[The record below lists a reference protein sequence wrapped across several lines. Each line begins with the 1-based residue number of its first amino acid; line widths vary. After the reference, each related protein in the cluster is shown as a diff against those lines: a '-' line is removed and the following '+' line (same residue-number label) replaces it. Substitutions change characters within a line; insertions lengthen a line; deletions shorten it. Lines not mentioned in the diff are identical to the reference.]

1 MRKILLVLACS
12 AFVFNACSQP
22 AANSTTSNTPANAA
36 KPEPGKAAAPTLKP
50 GETPFEGFTG
60 LPTTAK
66 AGDHIL
72 TFDPKKVAEI
82 AGDPKNATALFY
94 NRVMITPGEVESE
107 VEDSFKEKTRVP
119 NAYIIPLPKGGK
131 AKAGDIVLTWWQSGG
146 GIYRG
151 YVVEASNPAEP
162 TVRYLDMP
170 NDPNKQDKLKPD
182 TFVVLR
188 EPFQPG
194 NIIAVKNEGH
204 MDSVQV
210 VRVEGE
216 KILVQGFA
224 RKMKVFNKADATPVP
239 LNPKV
244 KAGDKVQALF
254 FAYYEPATV
263 VAVDEK
269 LGTVTVRKDGGT
281 EDKVLDF
288 GDIMK

>member
-1 MRKILLVLACS
+1 MKLTILSAIFIAILSSACS
-12 AFVFNACSQP
+12 KP
-22 AANSTTSNTPANAA
+22 AANSATSNAPANAPKA
-36 KPEPGKAAAPTLKP
+36 QPTKAASPLKP
-50 GETPFEGFTG
+50 GETPFEGFSG

-66 AGDHIL
+66 AGEHIL
-72 TFDPKKVAEI
+72 AMDQGKINEI
-82 AGDPKNATALFY
+82 ATGDPKNATALFY
-94 NRVMITPGEVESE
+94 NRVMAVPGDVESE
-107 VEDSFKEKTRVP
+107 IEDPFRQKFKVP

-151 YVVEASNPAEP
+151 YVVDASNPAEP

-182 TFVVLR
+182 SFVVIK

-194 NIIAVKNEGH
+194 NIIAVKNDGH

-210 VRVEGE
+210 IRVEGDRV
-216 KILVQGFA
+216 LTQGFA
-224 RKMKVFNKADATPVP
+224 RKIKVFNKADATPVP
-239 LNPKV
+239 INPKV

>member
-1 MRKILLVLACS
+1 MKLILLTLVCLGLALCACS
-12 AFVFNACSQP
+12 KP
-22 AANSTTSNTPANAA
+22 AANSASTAPSNAA
-36 KPEPGKAAAPTLKP
+36 KLEPIKAVSTLKP
-50 GETPFEGFTG
+50 GETPFEGFTNLG
-60 LPTTAK
+60 TTAK
-66 AGDHIL
+66 AGENVLAMDQGKIN
-72 TFDPKKVAEI
+72 EI

-94 NRVMITPGEVESE
+94 NRVMVAPGEVESE
-107 VEDSFKEKTRVP
+107 IEDPFHQKFKVP
-119 NAYIIPLPKGGK
+119 NAYIIPLAKGGK

-151 YVVEASNPAEP
+151 YVVEASNPQEP

-170 NDPNKQDKLKPD
+170 NDANKQDKLKPD
-182 TFVVLR
+182 SFVVIR

-210 VRVEGE
+210 IRVEGDRV
-216 KILVQGFA
+216 LTQGFA
-224 RKMKVFNKADATPVP
+224 RKIKVFAKADATAVP

-254 FAYYEPATV
+254 FSYYEPATV
-263 VAVDEK
+263 VSVDEK
-269 LGTVTVRKDGGT
+269 LGTVTVRKDGGS